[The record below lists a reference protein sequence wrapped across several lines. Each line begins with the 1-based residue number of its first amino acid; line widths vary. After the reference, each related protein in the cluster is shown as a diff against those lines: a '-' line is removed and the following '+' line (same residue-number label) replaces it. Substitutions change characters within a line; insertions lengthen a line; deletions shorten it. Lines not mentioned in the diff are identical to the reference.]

1 LRSIKIIQLEAF
13 RILGISEETLAALE
27 KKGFHTPSPIQ
38 AQAIPILLNSNKD
51 VIGQAQTGTGKTAA
65 FGIPIIEQV
74 DPKNRN
80 VQALVLTPT
89 RELASQVCD
98 EIQSLSS
105 DRKLRVL
112 PVYGG
117 APIGKQLSALED
129 GVQIVVG
136 TPGRVMDMI
145 NRKKLDLQH
154 LRYAVL
160 DEADEMLNMGF
171 LEDVETI
178 LSATNDDKQTL
189 LFSATMPKRIM
200 DLAKRTMGEFE
211 LIQVKKEELTAS
223 LIDQMY
229 YQVARKDFF
238 EALCRL
244 LDMEND
250 VYGIIFCNTR
260 REVTE
265 LSNNLNMRGYKADA
279 IHGDIEQKNREKV
292 IDLFKKKGIKIL
304 VATDVAAR
312 GIDVSNLS
320 HVFNYGLPQDIES
333 YVHRIGRTGRAG
345 LEGKAISIISQGDV
359 RKLANIERMVK
370 ITIDKEKL
378 PDAALMVEIKKERLR
393 HSLNHIYEKGEQ
405 AKYLEFADQ
414 LLKENEANEIIAA
427 LLDHFYQQELDPKY
441 YDSIEESARAAK
453 RVSSN
458 DTRLFVAKGKDDDMH
473 SPKQLISFI
482 CGQTGVQAKD
492 IQDIKIFDSFSFFN
506 SPTDVADLIVDIYR
520 MEASKGQK
528 PLVVKAKEESFGGGG
543 GRNRGG
549 FGDGSRGGSRSGGD
563 GGRGDRSGS
572 EGSRGGTS
580 RPPRKKESSESGGG
594 AKRFGDRRDRPRFN
608 DKPKTPGSFPKR
620 SKDATSGGTTAKKKH
635 RGKR

>member
-1 LRSIKIIQLEAF
+1 LEAF
-13 RILGISEETLAALE
+13 RVLGISEETLAALE

-38 AQAIPILLNSNKD
+38 EQAIPILLNSNKD

-105 DRKLRVL
+105 DRKLKVL

-129 GVQIVVG
+129 GVHIVVG

-211 LIQVKKEELTAS
+211 LIQVKKEELTTS

-359 RKLANIERMVK
+359 RKLANIERMAK
-370 ITIDKEKL
+370 TTIDKEKL

-393 HSLNHIYEKGEQ
+393 HSLNHIFEKGEQ
-405 AKYLEFADQ
+405 AKYIEFADQ
-414 LLKENEANEIIAA
+414 LLKEREANEIIAA
-427 LLDHFYQQELDPKY
+427 LLDHFYQQELDPQY
-441 YDSIEESARAAK
+441 YQGIEELTKAARK
-453 RVSSN
+453 NSN

-473 SPKQLISFI
+473 SPKQLITFI
-482 CGQTGVQAKD
+482 CSQTGVQAKD

-506 SPTDVADLIVDIYR
+506 SPTDVAELIVEVYR

-528 PLVVKAKEESFGGGG
+528 PLVVKAKEETFGGGG

-549 FGDGSRGGSRSGGD
+549 SGEGSRGGRFGGEGSRGARSGGD
-563 GGRGDRSGS
+563 GA
-572 EGSRGGTS
+572 RGGS
-580 RPPRKKESSESGGG
+580 RPPRKEGGSEGG
-594 AKRFGDRRDRPRFN
+594 ASKKFGDRRDRPRFN

-620 SKDATSGGTTAKKKH
+620 SKDTAGGGATAKKKH